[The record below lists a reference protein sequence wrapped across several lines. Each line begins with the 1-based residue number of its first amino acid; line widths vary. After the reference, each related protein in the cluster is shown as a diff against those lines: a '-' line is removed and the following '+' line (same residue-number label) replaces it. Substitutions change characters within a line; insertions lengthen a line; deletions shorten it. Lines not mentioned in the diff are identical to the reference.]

1 MTRFWNDLQRVCSK
15 SKDWNAKYILKSS
28 GENETKDLE
37 DSQNW
42 PWFRNFF
49 FTMILLLRFNIQ
61 HAQHKKRH
69 NNHRNTT
76 RDRNFYKISI
86 SAIGVSVMLH
96 HDYIIKIIRLLEKLV
111 IEILVN
117 FCLNRDIQVI
127 IPLYISHHGMIYC
140 GRFYSVIFSLYII
153 VQ

>member
-1 MTRFWNDLQRVCSK
+1 
-15 SKDWNAKYILKSS
+15 
-28 GENETKDLE
+28 
-37 DSQNW
+37 
-42 PWFRNFF
+42 
-49 FTMILLLRFNIQ
+49 MILLLRFNIQ

-117 FCLNRDIQVI
+117 FCLNHDICHNTI
-127 IPLYISHHGMIYC
+127 IYITSWHDLLWTFLFCY
-140 GRFYSVIFSLYII
+140 IFSVHYCAINFI
-153 VQ
+153 RYTHRFNFFSVFVKFS